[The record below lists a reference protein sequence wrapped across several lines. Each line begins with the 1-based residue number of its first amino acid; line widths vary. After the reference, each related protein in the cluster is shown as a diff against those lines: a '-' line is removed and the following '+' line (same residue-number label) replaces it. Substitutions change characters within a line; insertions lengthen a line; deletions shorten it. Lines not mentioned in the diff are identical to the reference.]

1 MMSTFMRCVCRI
13 LALYCFALPVT
24 AAQTGET
31 SKSVFSAWSQLGE
44 VTMHYTDSMTNEQMF
59 LRFIV
64 HDNWDLLVEWHQPSV
79 VKKLLQLQTSDSAV
93 YYGLTEEELS
103 SPAKS
108 PFLFAGYGL
117 APAIGPLMKAFPEGI
132 EQIPYSET
140 SFSAIYEN
148 RSFKGT
154 VTRTSTDTIKYNIV
168 MDERE
173 YERPFRCYGT
183 FQSTKASNLPD
194 DFSLV
199 EWQLQSGNGAMK
211 QSVRT
216 LGELRK
222 ANNK

>member
-1 MMSTFMRCVCRI
+1 MMVLHL
-13 LALYCFALPVT
+13 LALQVI
-24 AAQTGET
+24 AAQTGDT
-31 SKSVFSAWSQLGE
+31 SKPVFSAWSQFGE
-44 VTMHYTDSMTNEQMF
+44 VTMHYTDSKTNEQMF
-59 LRFIV
+59 LRFVV
-64 HDNWDLLVEWHQPSV
+64 HDNWDLLVEWHRASV
-79 VKKLLQLQTSDSAV
+79 VKKLLQLQTSNTAI

-103 SPAKS
+103 YPTKS

-117 APAIGPLMKAFPEGI
+117 APAIGPLMKAFPAGI

-154 VTRTSTDTIKYNIV
+154 VKRTSNDTIKYDIV

-173 YERPFRCYGT
+173 YERPFRCHGT

-199 EWQLQSGNGAMK
+199 EWQLQSGSGSTK

-222 ANNK
+222 ANDK

>member
-1 MMSTFMRCVCRI
+1 MTTLVRCVSAG
-13 LALYCFALPVT
+13 LAFYLFVLSIA
-24 AAQTGET
+24 AAQTGDT
-31 SKSVFSAWSQLGE
+31 SKAVLSAWSQFGE
-44 VTMHYTDSMTNEQMF
+44 VTMHYTDSKTNEQMF
-59 LRFIV
+59 LRFVV

-79 VKKLLQLQTSDSAV
+79 VKKLLQLQTSNTAV

-132 EQIPYSET
+132 ELIPYSET

-148 RSFKGT
+148 RSFKGR
-154 VTRTSTDTIKYNIV
+154 VIRTSNDTIKYNIV

-173 YERPFRCYGT
+173 DERPFRCYGT

-199 EWQLQSGNGAMK
+199 EWQMQSGSGSRK

-222 ANNK
+222 LNDN